1 MLEAAIGCFHQRIVF
16 YQASTSQ
23 SIHPIYGRKT
33 VQLRATMDTHLCS
46 AWRHFIL
53 TINIP
58 DALVSLGNLPSPIP
72 SVLSF
77 SRLILWTGAPQAQG
91 AITMLDLGVI
101 TTMGE
106 LTCRGE
112 NPTPPSGSGLG
123 HTWWEGLCAGDL
135 NQAGRVCLAGQ
146 RVGEISTHLALG
158 PAGRIALAQN
168 QVHGQ
173 FT

>member
-1 MLEAAIGCFHQRIVF
+1 MLEAAIGRFHQSIVF

-23 SIHPIYGRKT
+23 SIHPIYGRRT

-53 TINIP
+53 TIHIP

-91 AITMLDLGVI
+91 AITTLVLR
-101 TTMGE
+101 MGE
-106 LTCRGE
+106 LQCRGE
-112 NPTPPSGSGLG
+112 DPTPPSGSGLG

-135 NQAGRVCLAGQ
+135 NQAERVRLAGQ
-146 RVGEISTHLALG
+146 RAGEIGTHLALG
-158 PAGRIALAQN
+158 PACRITLAQY